1 MTCSGSPHRG
11 LCYCATRSI
20 PGHDGMELIRAAT
33 SSPQGQRPPELMRG
47 SQAGRM
53 PCARRLR
60 AQNKRL
66 KIFRTNPSD
75 TKNPPAANPELTPEV
90 TRCAW
95 QRGIARPVRAPGMAR
110 RGGRA
115 LARGSAN
122 ARSQRR
128 QRLVLRIGSVWS
140 EQGRPKGIELA
151 RRSQL
156 VLWLIAP
163 PNGAPPCA
171 GERC

>member
-1 MTCSGSPHRG
+1 MQHCTRLLPSQEHKCFIS
-11 LCYCATRSI
+11 LATV
-20 PGHDGMELIRAAT
+20 AAHE
-33 SSPQGQRPPELMRG
+33 PVRVRKAERPPELMRG

-60 AQNKRL
+60 AQTKKRRA
-66 KIFRTNPSD
+66 IFRAGVPVS
-75 TKNPPAANPELTPEV
+75 PAANPELTPEV

-110 RGGRA
+110 AGGRA

-128 QRLVLRIGSVWS
+128 QRLSLRIGSVWS
-140 EQGRPKGIELA
+140 EQGRPYGIELA

-156 VLWLIAP
+156 VLWLIML